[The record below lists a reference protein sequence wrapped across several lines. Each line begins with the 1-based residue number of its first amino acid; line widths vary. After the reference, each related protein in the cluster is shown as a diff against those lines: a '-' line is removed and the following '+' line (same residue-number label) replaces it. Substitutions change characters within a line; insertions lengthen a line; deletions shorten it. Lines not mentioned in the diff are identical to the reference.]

1 MMRFMVFGMFLGG
14 FLGFIS
20 SSLDIVIWNSMG
32 RPDVLIRP
40 GWEEIGIV
48 VMIISGIFVGLLYGL
63 ILNATIRPENL
74 KANASFI
81 FLITVFVALVIYT
94 AADFFSIKL
103 FNIWPWFC
111 AHVIV
116 FLSSLA
122 VARLRPGL
130 LRTAKMSG
138 SKDGSTPTT

>member
-1 MMRFMVFGMFLGG
+1 MKRFIVFGMFLGG

-40 GWEEIGIV
+40 GWEEIGII
-48 VMIISGIFVGLLYGL
+48 VMIISGMFVGLLYGL
-63 ILNATIRPENL
+63 ILNAIIGPEDL
-74 KANASFI
+74 KANASFV
-81 FLITVFVALVIYT
+81 FFVTVFIALVIYA

-103 FNIWPWFC
+103 FNIWPWLC

-116 FLSSLA
+116 FLISLA
-122 VARLRPGL
+122 VARLRSG
-130 LRTAKMSG
+130 RVQTAKMSEP
-138 SKDGSTPTT
+138 KDGSTQAT

>member
-1 MMRFMVFGMFLGG
+1 MMRFIIFGMFLGG

-32 RPDVLIRP
+32 RPDILIRP

-63 ILNATIRPENL
+63 ILNATIRPDDL
-74 KANASFI
+74 KVNASFI
-81 FLITVFVALVIYT
+81 FFITVFVALVIYT
-94 AADFFSIKL
+94 VADFFSIKL

-116 FLSSLA
+116 FLISLA
-122 VARLRPGL
+122 IASLRSRPIQ
-130 LRTAKMSG
+130 TTKMSEP
-138 SKDGSTPTT
+138 KDGSTQTM